1 MQARARRVLSIP
13 RWALVACAAIEVAC
27 EGGSGGAPPAPS
39 GVPGQAVTDLAPW
52 SSQSVALAPLAAD
65 SAALREIQARVPAA
79 LPPTSASGTLIGST
93 APSASASASAAAAR
107 PPELGSQIALEANLK
122 PSNATSERDLRA
134 TFLFD
139 LVDQC
144 RDPGGK
150 ILPAESVL
158 VEFRVDPK
166 GYIERNSVRVTAR
179 AKEHEAAARC
189 MARVIRTAEARFS
202 PTRLDEPTDVH
213 ARVPSV
219 D

>member
-1 MQARARRVLSIP
+1 MQARARRVLPIP
-13 RWALVACAAIEVAC
+13 RWALVACAAVEVAC
-27 EGGSGGAPPAPS
+27 EGGGGAPPAPS
-39 GVPGQAVTDLAPW
+39 GVPGQAVTDLAPF

-79 LPPTSASGTLIGST
+79 LPPTSPSGTLIGAA
-93 APSASASASAAAAR
+93 APSASTSASATAR
-107 PPELGSQIALEANLK
+107 PLELGSQIALEANLK

-144 RDPGGK
+144 RDSGGK

>member
-1 MQARARRVLSIP
+1 MQARARRVPSSI
-13 RWALVACAAIEVAC
+13 RSALVAFAAVGIAC
-27 EGGSGGAPPAPS
+27 SDGGGAPAPPS
-39 GVPGQAVTDLAPW
+39 GIPGQAVTDLAPF
-52 SSQSVALAPLAAD
+52 SSQSVALPPLAAD
-65 SAALREIQARVPAA
+65 SAALSEIQARVPAA
-79 LPPTSASGTLIGST
+79 LPATSAGGTLIGAT
-93 APSASASASAAAAR
+93 APSASASASAAAPLR
-107 PPELGSQIALEANLK
+107 EPDSQIALEANLK